1 MIYEYERK
9 EGFYL
14 ISELEKLR
22 KKKRH
27 DKLVIKC
34 DEATNPQVANFKKIY
49 LLDGAVNTIL
59 YNANNYYI
67 YINNNEVTIYLIYD
81 TCRIAYCLR
90 TETDWKIISVEFLPT
105 ARLNTSPHKD
115 DLVGRTLTTTLVTI
129 LSFCYT
135 LGFSNVFDMK
145 QAGQIQKISTAII
158 NKEFVNS
165 KFGPEHQIQDKINH
179 LLMKHAIRKDFA
191 EKYLLKRRLN

>member
-22 KKKRH
+22 KKKHH

-49 LLDGAVNTIL
+49 HLDGAVNTIL

-165 KFGPEHQIQDKINH
+165 KFEPEHQIQDKINH